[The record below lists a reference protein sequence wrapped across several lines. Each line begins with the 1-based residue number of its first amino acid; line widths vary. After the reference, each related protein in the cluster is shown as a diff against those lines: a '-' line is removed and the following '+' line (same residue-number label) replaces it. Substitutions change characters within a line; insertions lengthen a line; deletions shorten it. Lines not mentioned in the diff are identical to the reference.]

1 MKTTEIKVPE
11 GIQYI
16 SEWGEYQLPKGHHCI
31 VNKGVTGCGYTEF
44 CLGNSDN
51 VVLCSPRKLLL
62 ENKRDQHLGDP
73 GILYLENEVTDFSS
87 SKTMGSKVLDHWT
100 NCKGPY
106 GNIPCKIMVTYDSC
120 HYAVETLKGL
130 GLLREFVFVADEFQS
145 IFSDAF
151 FKSDVELD
159 FVSVLRECP
168 SVIYLSATPML
179 EKYLDR
185 LSEFKDLPMYIL
197 DWKETGYVE
206 NVVLKRKNTNS
217 LSKEAKL
224 IIDNYKSGKF
234 PMTLDPTTGQP
245 VESKEAVFYLNSV
258 SEILRIVSS
267 KGLTPDNTIIICS
280 DTPENQTKLKKKGFS
295 VGKVPLKGESY
306 PMFMLCTSTS
316 YFGVDMY
323 SDCASTYIFSDPNI
337 TSLATDIYT
346 DLSQIVGRQRN
357 KSNLFKNDVTIF
369 YKTQKNP
376 VTREDF
382 DKLQEQRRKS
392 TKDLLDLYS
401 TASNTQ
407 KQEYIKKLKS
417 DIQLRKYSD
426 DFVAVSSLTNLPVY
440 NTLIEI
446 SNERAWEVSQ
456 KDYQDNIS
464 VTRAL
469 KNAGFIFENYKSEYD
484 EIVSDFLDNHFYK
497 TGIFS
502 EKMKMYCEFRD
513 IYNNIPEVLTALIA
527 KIPDQKFHQYYEY
540 YGTKGCSSRCYKEIE
555 LYRGWKN
562 ITLESQLEEKIKN
575 SFKIG
580 EKYSIPDI
588 KEILNR
594 FNKELGIS
602 KKAKATDLENYF
614 KLFRVRIT
622 LSDGKIIFGYRLDSL

>member
-44 CLGNSDN
+44 CLGNYDN

-120 HYAVETLKGL
+120 HYVVETLKGL
-130 GLLREFVFVADEFQS
+130 GLLGEFVFVADEFQS

-159 FVSVLRECP
+159 FVSVLQECP

-234 PMTLDPTTGQP
+234 PMTLDPTTGKP

-267 KGLTPDNTIIICS
+267 KGLTSKNTIIICS
-280 DTPENQTKLKKKGFS
+280 DTPENQAKLKKKGFS

-306 PMFMLCTSTS
+306 PMFMFCTSTS
-316 YFGVDMY
+316 YVGVDMY

-369 YKTQKNP
+369 YKTQKNT

-382 DKLQEQRRKS
+382 DKLQEERKKS
-392 TKDLLDLYS
+392 TNIILNDFKNL
-401 TASNTQ
+401 TPQ
-407 KQEYIKKLKS
+407 GKIEYVKKLRS

-440 NTLIEI
+440 NTLVEI

-464 VTRAL
+464 ITRAL
-469 KNAGFIFENYKSEYD
+469 KDAGFCVETYTSEQD
-484 EIVSDFLDNHFYK
+484 QIVSEFLDYHFYS
-497 TGIFS
+497 TGIFT
-502 EKMKMYCEFRD
+502 EKMRMYCEFRD
-513 IYNNIPEVLTALIA
+513 KYFGDQEVLAALNA
-527 KIPDQKFHQYYEY
+527 KIDDQKFKMYYEY
-540 YGTKGCSSRCYKEIE
+540 YGTSGCKSRGYRELD

-562 ITLESQLEEKIKN
+562 ITLEDQLQEKILLR
-575 SFKIG
+575 FKIG
-580 EKYSIPDI
+580 GRYSKSEI
-588 KEILNR
+588 KEVLTKFR
-594 FNKELGIS
+594 EELGIS
-602 KKAKATDLENYF
+602 GVAKATDLGRYF
-614 KLFRVRIT
+614 KLTKTSIT
-622 LSDGKIIFGYRLDSL
+622 NSDKTVVNGFKLGKL

>member
-130 GLLREFVFVADEFQS
+130 GLLGEFVFVADEFQS

-168 SVIYLSATPML
+168 SVIYLSATPTL

-224 IIDNYKSGKF
+224 IIDNYKSG
-234 PMTLDPTTGQP
+234 
-245 VESKEAVFYLNSV
+245 
-258 SEILRIVSS
+258 
-267 KGLTPDNTIIICS
+267 
-280 DTPENQTKLKKKGFS
+280 
-295 VGKVPLKGESY
+295 
-306 PMFMLCTSTS
+306 
-316 YFGVDMY
+316 
-323 SDCASTYIFSDPNI
+323 
-337 TSLATDIYT
+337 
-346 DLSQIVGRQRN
+346 
-357 KSNLFKNDVTIF
+357 
-369 YKTQKNP
+369 
-376 VTREDF
+376 
-382 DKLQEQRRKS
+382 
-392 TKDLLDLYS
+392 
-401 TASNTQ
+401 
-407 KQEYIKKLKS
+407 
-417 DIQLRKYSD
+417 
-426 DFVAVSSLTNLPVY
+426 
-440 NTLIEI
+440 
-446 SNERAWEVSQ
+446 
-456 KDYQDNIS
+456 
-464 VTRAL
+464 
-469 KNAGFIFENYKSEYD
+469 
-484 EIVSDFLDNHFYK
+484 
-497 TGIFS
+497 
-502 EKMKMYCEFRD
+502 
-513 IYNNIPEVLTALIA
+513 
-527 KIPDQKFHQYYEY
+527 
-540 YGTKGCSSRCYKEIE
+540 
-555 LYRGWKN
+555 
-562 ITLESQLEEKIKN
+562 
-575 SFKIG
+575 
-580 EKYSIPDI
+580 
-588 KEILNR
+588 
-594 FNKELGIS
+594 
-602 KKAKATDLENYF
+602 
-614 KLFRVRIT
+614 
-622 LSDGKIIFGYRLDSL
+622 